1 MPTRWPTEES
11 LDTTPLLRVLT
22 ASGRAIF
29 SVRLP
34 LDWTGICGKSADAL
48 NDLIEVHEKMAREF
62 VRVSHAIGKEVRLRS
77 I

>member
-1 MPTRWPTEES
+1 MPTRRPTEES

-48 NDLIEVHEKMAREF
+48 NDLIEVHEKMAQEF
-62 VRVSHAIGKEVRLRS
+62 VCVSHAIGKEVRLRS
-77 I
+77 T